1 MGKTTK
7 SKDEY
12 TIEET
17 ISRFLNLKITKNILK
32 DKKVST
38 QNIKELSLFFTNFPY
53 KNCYDQIIK
62 NLAYFL
68 LYDLSNFEERLIKL
82 RQVKKNSKEWFNIQ
96 MGDQGY
102 HIFSGRYLTNENLKN
117 KIPGFRSSLA
127 AKNLFQK
134 IDQIL
139 ISNNIF
145 VKSDY
150 SDPENNKHEF
160 RIKDTNRWFCYD
172 YTIKDLKII
181 IEYHGEHCHPK
192 EADINTNWNHRFSKK
207 SAKECFQEDQY
218 KKSVAEKEG
227 FKYYVIW
234 HSSSNS
240 DKMLKIK
247 EIFEDFKIFVPKVKP
262 VRKKYFA
269 YELILPSGDRKVVKK
284 LSDITKEYN
293 ISEYYIRLLTTQ
305 KIQDY
310 KGYRINRCA

>member
-12 TIEET
+12 TLEET
-17 ISRFLNLKITKNILK
+17 IAHFLKLKITKNILK
-32 DKKVST
+32 DKLVNPK
-38 QNIKELSLFFTNFPY
+38 NINELSIFFSKFPY
-53 KNCYDQIIK
+53 KKCYDQIIK
-62 NLAYFL
+62 NVAYFV
-68 LYDLSNFEERLIKL
+68 LYDLTDFEQRLTKL
-82 RQVKKNSKEWFNIQ
+82 REVNKNSKEWFEIQ
-96 MGDQGY
+96 MGEKGIQVFLNKY
-102 HIFSGRYLTNENLKN
+102 VNNKNIKN

-139 ISNNIF
+139 ISNNIV

-160 RIKDTNRWFCYD
+160 RIKDANRWFCYD

-192 EADINTNWNHRFSKK
+192 ESDINTKWSHRFSKK

-218 KKSVAEKEG
+218 KKLVAEKAG

-234 HSSSNS
+234 HASSE
-240 DKMLKIK
+240 K
-247 EIFEDFKIFVPKVKP
+247 EKLHEITRIFEDFKIYVPPAKP
-262 VRKKYFA
+262 IRKKYYA
-269 YELILPSGDRKVVKK
+269 YNLILPNGDQKSIRK
-284 LSDITKEYN
+284 LSDITRDYN
-293 ISEYYIRLLTTQ
+293 ISEYYIQLLTRK
-305 KIQDY
+305 KIQEY
-310 KGYRINRCA
+310 KGYRINRCE